1 VTTYYHR
8 RRSDGE
14 IVNASETSLSLVEL
28 ERRYPLADG
37 YYDAN
42 PPLEVLK
49 RYRYWDE
56 RP

>member
-1 VTTYYHR
+1 MTTYYHR
-8 RRSDGE
+8 DKKTGE
-14 IVNASETSLSLVEL
+14 IVNASETSLSLPEL
-28 ERRYPLADG
+28 ESRYPRDDV